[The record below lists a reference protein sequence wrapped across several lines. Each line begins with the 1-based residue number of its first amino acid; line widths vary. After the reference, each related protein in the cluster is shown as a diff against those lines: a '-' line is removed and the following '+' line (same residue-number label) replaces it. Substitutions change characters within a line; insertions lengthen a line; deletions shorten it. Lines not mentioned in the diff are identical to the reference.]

1 MQVNENLQKSDL
13 VEIEYKDAITNEVIK
28 VKVTPEVKKFL
39 KENDTYLRKQ
49 RREIL
54 KNECPYKPEIDDLLV
69 EEEQHEEG
77 NLEEEYLKTIDQIY
91 ENKEKIEK
99 IQKFFKKH
107 IFEFSQNEVII
118 LFLSYYLGFSRTE
131 IKKYF
136 GLTKQRIHSLITQIE
151 QKLKKFH

>member
-1 MQVNENLQKSDL
+1 VQVKENLQKSNL
-13 VEIEYKDAITNEVIK
+13 VEIKYKDSITNETIK

-39 KENDTYLRKQ
+39 KENDAYLKKQ
-49 RREIL
+49 RNEIL
-54 KNECPYKPEIDDLLV
+54 KNECPYKPELDDLLV
-69 EEEQHEEG
+69 EEDKHEEG
-77 NLEEEYLKTIDQIY
+77 NLEEEYQKTIDQIY
-91 ENKEKIEK
+91 KNKENFEK

-118 LFLSYYLGFSRTE
+118 LFLSYYLGFSRPE

-151 QKLKKFH
+151 QKLKRFN

>member
-13 VEIEYKDAITNEVIK
+13 VEIEYKDSITNEVIK

-77 NLEEEYLKTIDQIY
+77 NLEEEYKKVIYKIDQ
-91 ENKEKIEK
+91 NKEDFEK
-99 IQKFFKKH
+99 IQKYFKKN
-107 IFEFSQNEVII
+107 IYKFTQNEVIV
-118 LFLSYYLGFSRTE
+118 LFLVYYLGFSRQE
-131 IKKYF
+131 IMKYF
-136 GLTKQRIHSLITQIE
+136 GATRQSVYQFIHKIN
-151 QKLKKFH
+151 QKLKKLK

>member
-13 VEIEYKDAITNEVIK
+13 VEIEYKDSITNEVVK

-49 RREIL
+49 RREIS

-69 EEEQHEEG
+69 EENTHPESSF
-77 NLEEEYLKTIDQIY
+77 EEEYLKVVDKINQ
-91 ENKEKIEK
+91 NKEDFEK
-99 IQKFFKKH
+99 IQKYFKKN
-107 IFEFSQNEVII
+107 IYKFTQNEVIV

-136 GLTKQRIHSLITQIE
+136 GLTKQRIYSLITQIE
-151 QKLKKFH
+151 QKLKKFN

>member
-13 VEIEYKDAITNEVIK
+13 VEIEYKDSITNEVVK